1 MGLPEFSIRRHVLTL
16 MVSLVLVL
24 FGAIA
29 FNRLGLDKFPKVEFP
44 VVSVVTTMPGA
55 DPDIVDRNVTERI
68 EEVVNQVPGVKSVT
82 SSSSLG
88 VSVVVIEF
96 ELEKDL
102 DVAYQDVKAKVDA
115 ILRQLPEDADPP
127 SVRKVEVGASPV
139 LWLALTGNR
148 TRQELDSYAEEVI
161 KPQLETVSGVGEV
174 VIGGRIKRSIR
185 IWLDPERLA
194 ARALSPLEV
203 AEAVR
208 REHITRPAGFVDT
221 RGREWLIK
229 FDAEFDRL
237 SDLERLIVAYRQG
250 APIYLKDVA
259 RVEDGLEDA
268 RKLARYKGEPAVGLG
283 IVKVSDANTVAVV
296 DRIKERVERQIRPH
310 LPPGLEIRY
319 STDDSISIRQSIAAL
334 EEHLVLGTLFAALMV
349 FLFLKS
355 VRSTLI
361 IATAIPVSLFA
372 TFAAMYF
379 AGYTLNKIT
388 LLGLLLLIGV
398 VVDDAIVVLEN
409 IFRHR
414 EERHED
420 KTQAAVAGS
429 NQVVFAVLA
438 STLTLVSIF
447 LPIAFITG
455 ILGRFL
461 SSFALV
467 VVIGM
472 LVSLWVSLTLT
483 PMLCAR
489 YLELPKRRGPVYR
502 GLERA
507 IAALENGYR
516 SLLAYALAHRWKI
529 VVLAVLVVAASA
541 LPFREVGKTFVPE
554 EDESRFLILT
564 QAPLGSNLE
573 YTAHKLEQVEAI
585 LARRPEVYSYF
596 TAIGLGDTAQVTT
609 ARTFVRLVD
618 RDARRLSQAQVMAE
632 LRRELAKIPGI
643 QAFPANISP
652 IGGMRGEPLQFA
664 IVGPD
669 LEEIGRLTR
678 TMVERLS
685 RIEGIAKLDNEL
697 KLDLPE
703 LRLVLDRERA
713 AQLGVTAADIAQTLQ
728 ATTGGLDVAEFRE
741 GSQRYDIRLQ
751 VEPRFRA
758 DMDFV
763 KRLYVKNRQGEL
775 VRLDSLVRLEQSL
788 GPAEI
793 KRRNR
798 QYAGFIYGAL
808 EGLPLGDATEA
819 VKRIGAEIL
828 PAGYGIVF
836 AGQAQEFAKTGAY
849 VVFAFS
855 AALVM
860 IYMVLASQF
869 NSLLQP
875 LVVMVAQPLA
885 IIGGVTALWL
895 FGETLNLFSMI
906 GMILLMGLVAKNS
919 ILLVDLTNQYRA
931 EGRSI
936 PQALITACPQR
947 MRPVLITSLTV
958 IAAMLPA
965 AIGLGPGVETN
976 RPLALVV
983 MGGMVSSTLLTLV
996 VVPAVYALV
1005 EGARERRACRGGGG
1019 DKDHP
1024 SASAAAARPRRWL
1037 SLIRN
1042 GW

>member
-16 MVSLVLVL
+16 MVSLVLIL
-24 FGAIA
+24 FGVIA
-29 FNRLGLDKFPKVEFP
+29 FNRLGVDKFPKIEFP

-55 DPDIVDRNVTERI
+55 DPEIVDRNITDRI

-88 VSVVVIEF
+88 ASVVTIEF
-96 ELEKDL
+96 ELEKNL
-102 DVAYQDVKAKVDA
+102 DVAYQEVKAKVDS
-115 ILRQLPEDADPP
+115 IVRQLPEDADPP
-127 SVRKVEVGASPV
+127 TVRKVEFGATPI

-148 TRQELDSYAEEVI
+148 TLQELNTYAEEVI
-161 KPQLETVSGVGEV
+161 KPQLETVAGVGEV
-174 VIGGRIKRSIR
+174 LIGGQIKRTIR
-185 IWLDPERLA
+185 IWLDPQRLA
-194 ARALSPLEV
+194 ARELSALEV
-203 AEAVR
+203 AEAIR
-208 REHITRPAGFVDT
+208 REHITLPAGFVDT

-237 SDLERLIVAYRQG
+237 TDLERLVVAYRQG
-250 APIYLKDVA
+250 APIYLRDVA

-283 IVKVSDANTVAVV
+283 IVKTSDANTVAVV
-296 DRIKERVERQIRPH
+296 DRIKERVERQIRPN
-310 LPPGLEIRY
+310 LPPGLALRY
-319 STDDSISIRQSIAAL
+319 SSDDSISIRQSIAAL

-379 AGYTLNKIT
+379 AGFTLNKIT

-420 KTQAAVAGS
+420 KTLAAVAGS

-467 VVIGM
+467 VVIGI

-489 YLELPKRRGPVYR
+489 YLELPKTHGPLYR
-502 GLERA
+502 ALERA
-507 IAALENGYR
+507 FDVLERGYR
-516 SLLAYALAHRWKI
+516 ALLGYALAHRWQI
-529 VVLAVLVVAASA
+529 VVLALLVVAASV
-541 LPFREVGKTFVPE
+541 LPFRYVGKTFVPA
-554 EDESRFLILT
+554 EDESRFMILT
-564 QAPLGSNLE
+564 QAPLGANLE
-573 YTAHKLEQVEAI
+573 YTAGKLTEVEAV
-585 LARRPEVYSYF
+585 LARYPEVYSYF
-596 TAIGLGDTAQVTT
+596 TAIGLGETGQVTT
-609 ARTFVRLVD
+609 ARTFVRLVE
-618 RDARRLSQAQVMAE
+618 REQRRRSQDEIMAA
-632 LRRELAKIPGI
+632 LRRELARIPGI

-669 LEEIGRLTR
+669 LAEI
-678 TMVERLS
+678 ERLAREMIARLS
-685 RIEGIAKLDNEL
+685 QIEGIAKLDNDL
-697 KLDLPE
+697 KLNLPE
-703 LRLVLDRERA
+703 VRLLLDRERA
-713 AQLGVTAADIAQTLQ
+713 AQLGVTAADIAQTLRVL
-728 ATTGGLDVAEFRE
+728 TGGFNVAEFRE

-751 VEPRFRA
+751 VEPHHRA
-758 DMDFV
+758 DMDFL

-775 VRLDSLVRLEQSL
+775 VRLDSLLRWQEGL

-808 EGLPLGDATEA
+808 EGLPLGDATAA

-828 PAGYGIVF
+828 PAGYQIVF
-836 AGQAQEFAKTGAY
+836 TGQAEEFAKTGGY
-849 VVFAFS
+849 VLFAFTL
-855 AALVM
+855 ALVM

-869 NSLLQP
+869 NSLIQP
-875 LVVMVAQPLA
+875 LIVMVAQPLA

-895 FGETLNLFSMI
+895 FGDTLNLFSMI

-931 EGRSI
+931 EGQPI
-936 PQALITACPQR
+936 AQALAAACPQR

-965 AIGLGPGVETN
+965 AVGVGPGIETN

-983 MGGMVSSTLLTLV
+983 MGGMISSTALTLI

-1005 EGARERRACRGGGG
+1005 EGARERRR
-1019 DKDHP
+1019 
-1024 SASAAAARPRRWL
+1024 AAAAATAPITTRRWL
-1037 SLIRN
+1037 TLIRN
-1042 GW
+1042 GWGKRA